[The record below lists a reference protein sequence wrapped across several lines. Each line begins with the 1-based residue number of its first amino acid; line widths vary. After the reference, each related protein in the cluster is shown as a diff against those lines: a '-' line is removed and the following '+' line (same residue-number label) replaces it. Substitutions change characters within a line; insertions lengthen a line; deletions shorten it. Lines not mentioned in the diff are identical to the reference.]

1 MIKTESQQDKNWKNK
16 GWKCWRQKKEMR
28 RNHEQCD
35 RKALGA
41 SRQTQLAIVHTSKK
55 VQTLPIYD
63 LRTNVS
69 VIYIYIHIY
78 IALSKIP
85 RVSWE
90 FQKKNNSSKIIARCH
105 KN

>member
-1 MIKTESQQDKNWKNK
+1 
-16 GWKCWRQKKEMR
+16 MR

-85 RVSWE
+85 RE
-90 FQKKNNSSKIIARCH
+90 FPGNSKKRIIVQKLLLDVTKI
-105 KN
+105 K

>member
-1 MIKTESQQDKNWKNK
+1 
-16 GWKCWRQKKEMR
+16 MR

-41 SRQTQLAIVHTSKK
+41 SRQAQLAIIHASKK
-55 VQTLPIYD
+55 MLTLPIYK
-63 LRTNVS
+63 LRTGVS
-69 VIYIYIHIY
+69 VIYIYIYRERERERERERTIQN
-78 IALSKIP
+78 SM

-90 FQKKNNSSKIIARCH
+90 FQKKNHSSKIIARCH